1 MASLDGWNQTS
12 EASLAAYNNCVFPGD
27 IDGSDICAAT
37 NGLNREEFDASTTQA
52 TVTWDASDRLT
63 VKYIYGFNE
72 LQYHRTTDDDNT
84 ASLYH
89 DRQFYVN
96 HEARYQSHELQA
108 FYEINDTMSVTSGV
122 FWYEALIDQRGA
134 FIQR

>member
-1 MASLDGWNQTS
+1 MHSLIVQVLITPTSMAFKMHGIFGRLESNL
-12 EASLAAYNNCVFPGD
+12 EATAAYNNCVFPGD

-84 ASLYH
+84 PVYTTIVS
-89 DRQFYVN
+89 F
-96 HEARYQSHELQA
+96 
-108 FYEINDTMSVTSGV
+108 T
-122 FWYEALIDQRGA
+122 
-134 FIQR
+134 